1 MPWRQES
8 YLKHEDGTYEGKYRE
23 VENQIFENIKRHE
36 PYLDFDYE
44 ELESCNFLN
53 SDDGSENEEFSM
65 LRYMLRNAKQHTTR
79 KV

>member
-23 VENQIFENIKRHE
+23 VENEIFENIKRHE

-44 ELESCNFLN
+44 ELESCNF
-53 SDDGSENEEFSM
+53 
-65 LRYMLRNAKQHTTR
+65 
-79 KV
+79 